1 VRVALL
7 QMNGSDEPADNLARL
22 ERLAAEA
29 VNRGATFLLSP
40 EVSNIVSS
48 SRRIL
53 AERTTTE
60 AADPMLARA
69 REIAA
74 EHRLWFLLGSLALR
88 LPGENR
94 LANRSILIGPDGA
107 ICARYDKIHM
117 FDVTLSESDSYRE
130 SHSFRP
136 GERAVIART
145 GFARIGL
152 SICYDLRFPGLY
164 RKLAKAGATILAIP
178 AAFTVPTGRAH
189 WRTLLRARA
198 IENGAFVLAPAQTG
212 NHRVSAGRPRASWG
226 HSLVVDPW
234 GEVLAEGGTDEAVLL
249 ADIDFA
255 AVDKARAR
263 VPSLDHDRAFTG
275 PVIEE
280 CGHAHPRAE

>member
-1 VRVALL
+1 MRVALL
-7 QMNGSDEPADNLARL
+7 QMSGSDEPADNLARL

-29 VNRGATFLLSP
+29 VNEGAGFLLSP

-69 REIAA
+69 REIAKT
-74 EHRLWFLLGSLALR
+74 HRLWFLLGSLALR
-88 LPGENR
+88 LPGEDR
-94 LANRSILIGPDGA
+94 LANRSILIGPDGE

-130 SHSFRP
+130 SLSFRP

-145 GFARIGL
+145 ALAKIGL
-152 SICYDLRFPGLY
+152 SICYDLRFPQLY
-164 RKLAKAGATILAIP
+164 RALAKAGAAILTVP

-198 IENGAFVLAPAQTG
+198 IENGAFVFAPAQTG
-212 NHRVSAGRPRASWG
+212 EHRVSAGRPRASWG
-226 HSLVVDPW
+226 HSLVIDPW
-234 GEVLAEGGTDEAVLL
+234 GEILAEGGTAEEVIL
-249 ADIDFA
+249 AEIDLA

-263 VPSLDHDRAFTG
+263 VPSLGHDRAFSG

-280 CGHAHPRAE
+280 CGHADPRAE